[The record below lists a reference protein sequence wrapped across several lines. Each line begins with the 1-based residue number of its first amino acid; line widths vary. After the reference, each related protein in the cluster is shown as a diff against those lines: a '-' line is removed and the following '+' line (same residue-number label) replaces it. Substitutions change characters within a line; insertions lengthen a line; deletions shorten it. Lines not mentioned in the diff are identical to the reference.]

1 MAPSFRLRPEDL
13 QVGGGARSKEQI
25 QGLGG
30 FRGGTLGCHSSS
42 RSAADPRM
50 VRDWVLGTVEPRA
63 YAWLFE
69 QGAIGG
75 PPKPGAEGSGLS
87 VEA

>member
-1 MAPSFRLRPEDL
+1 
-13 QVGGGARSKEQI
+13 
-25 QGLGG
+25 
-30 FRGGTLGCHSSS
+30 
-42 RSAADPRM
+42 M

-75 PPKPGAEGSGLS
+75 PPKTGAEGSGLS